1 MVRLAIMALCFAC
14 APAAAAQTQLSDF
27 AGLWQNFGP
36 RMGPGGP
43 GGPPPGPRR
52 DAAGPSARLSP
63 DGPAPMPAG
72 RPSGLSDADAAL
84 GLDGGDI
91 RVRELMTPAGRAR
104 FAEFDPADH
113 PMYNCIS
120 PGLPTVMMMPGLQD
134 WSVSGDTLSVRQ
146 DVWQEARTAS
156 LSAVTLADGPHSR
169 QGLSSATLK
178 DGALIITTTRLSEA
192 WGGLSRNAPGSAGRT
207 VVETYRLA
215 DTDTIRGE
223 IVITDPLYL
232 TQKLSRQVLLR
243 RAPDSLS
250 FETFPC
256 ERAPYGLLSARQP

>member
-1 MVRLAIMALCFAC
+1 MVRLAVMALFLAC
-14 APAAAAQTQLSDF
+14 SPAAQAQTQLSDF
-27 AGLWQNFGP
+27 SGLWQSFGP

-52 DAAGPSARLSP
+52 DAAGPSVRLSLG
-63 DGPAPMPAG
+63 GPAPVPDG
-72 RPSGLSDADAAL
+72 RAGLSDADAAL

-104 FAEFDPADH
+104 FAEFNPADH
-113 PMYNCIS
+113 PMYNCVS

-146 DVWQEARTAS
+146 DVWQEVRTAS
-156 LSAVTLADGPHSR
+156 LSAVTVAEGPHSR
-169 QGLSSATLK
+169 RGQSSAALR

-192 WGGLSRNAPGSAGRT
+192 WGGLSRNAPGSAART

-215 DTDTIRGE
+215 DPDTIRGE

-232 TQKLSRQVLLR
+232 TQPLSRQVLLR
-243 RAPDSLS
+243 RAPASLS
-250 FETFPC
+250 FESFPC
-256 ERAPYGLLSARQP
+256 DRAPYDLLSARKP